1 MPSNTFI
8 KWKMRCFLFSILP
21 FSYVRENELPV
32 ESEDAPLLPEPDEA
46 LELHAD
52 DEGFRCEPGEREGKK
67 RLFYQAVRFPY
78 LKKKITFV

>member
-1 MPSNTFI
+1 M
-8 KWKMRCFLFSILP
+8 P

-52 DEGFRCEPGEREGKK
+52 DEGFRCEPGEREKTVLSSSSIPVSK
-67 RLFYQAVRFPY
+67 SRRPRFFEKY
-78 LKKKITFV
+78 S

>member
-1 MPSNTFI
+1 MLSFY
-8 KWKMRCFLFSILP
+8 

-67 RLFYQAVRFPY
+67 RRFYQAVRFPY
-78 LKKKITFV
+78 LKVEDHVYLKKYS